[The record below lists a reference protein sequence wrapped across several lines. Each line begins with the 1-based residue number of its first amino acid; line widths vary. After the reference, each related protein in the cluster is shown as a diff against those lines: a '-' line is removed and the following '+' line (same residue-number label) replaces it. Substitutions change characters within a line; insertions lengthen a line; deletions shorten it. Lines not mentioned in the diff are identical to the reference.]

1 MYGLSR
7 YGIVVARVL
16 LSVVFVL
23 NGLGIIDQTVPLKE
37 LMEHGVPVS
46 VAHLLMMAARVLE
59 FAAGLAL
66 ALGVMPRLASLA
78 LLAFLVP
85 ATFVS
90 HSFWQAA
97 GTPAYVGQLI
107 NFSKNVAIWG
117 GLVFVAMSEGQPSL
131 LSRRKVLPA
140 IDDTQI
146 STRAANSQV
155 VGVKQ

>member
-1 MYGLSR
+1 MNGLSR

-37 LMEHGVPVS
+37 LMEHGLPVS

-66 ALGVMPRLASLA
+66 ALGVMPRLPSLA
-78 LLAFLVP
+78 PLAFLVP

-107 NFSKNVAIWG
+107 NFSKNVAMG
-117 GLVFVAMSEGQPSL
+117 GVVFVVMSEGQPSL
-131 LSRRKVLPA
+131 LSQRRVLPA

-146 STRAANSQV
+146 SARATNSPV